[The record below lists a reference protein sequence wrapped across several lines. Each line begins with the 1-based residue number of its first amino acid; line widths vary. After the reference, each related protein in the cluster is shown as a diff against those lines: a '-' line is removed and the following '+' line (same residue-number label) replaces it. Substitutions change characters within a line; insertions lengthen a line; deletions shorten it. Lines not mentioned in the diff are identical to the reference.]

1 MRDTKERGR
10 TIDSINKQ
18 YSESVRPMFD
28 QYIAPSRKYADIV
41 INSTK
46 SEKDLIAPIKNE
58 IDKNLN

>member
-1 MRDTKERGR
+1 
-10 TIDSINKQ
+10 
-18 YSESVRPMFD
+18 MFD

>member
-28 QYIAPSRKYADIV
+28 QYIAPSKKYADIV